1 MKIPS
6 YLLHLHPKIKE
17 ALSSGKPVVALESTI
32 ISHGMPYP
40 DNLSFAKKSEK
51 IACDGGAIPATIGL
65 LKGKI
70 HVGLTD
76 DELEELSVKPAF
88 KTASRDLSYVV
99 SQNLNGAT
107 TVSSTLAIAYSAGI
121 KVFATGG
128 IGGVH
133 RGAESSFDISQD
145 IRALERY
152 PLIVVTAGAKAIL
165 DLPKTLEALETSG
178 VPVVGYKTK
187 SFPAFYS
194 RSSGIPVPYSLNT
207 VAEIVAL
214 FHSHCSLQR
223 SQAVVVA
230 NPIAKIEEI
239 TSDEIDTIIETA
251 LINCGNENI
260 SGKNVTPFLLK
271 EIVEMT
277 GGRSLKANIALAL
290 NNVRLAV
297 EISKQLKERFRF

>member
-6 YLLHLHPKIKE
+6 DLLHLHPKVKE
-17 ALSSGKPVVALESTI
+17 ALSSDKPVVALESTI
-32 ISHGMPYP
+32 ISHGMSYP

-51 IACDGGAIPATIGL
+51 IAVDGGAIPATIGL
-65 LKGKI
+65 LKGRI

-76 DELEELSVKPAF
+76 DELERLSVKPAF
-88 KTASRDLSYVV
+88 KTASGDLSYVL
-99 SQNLNGAT
+99 SQKLNGAT
-107 TVSSTLAIAYSAGI
+107 TVSATLAIAHSAGI

-133 RGAESSFDISQD
+133 RGVESSFDISQD

-152 PLIVVTAGAKAIL
+152 PLIVITAGAKAIL

-178 VPVVGYKTK
+178 VPVVGYKTNV
-187 SFPAFYS
+187 FPAFYS

-214 FHSHCSLQR
+214 FHNHCLLQR
-223 SQAVVVA
+223 SQAIVIA
-230 NPIAKIEEI
+230 NPIAKKEEI
-239 TSDEIDTIIETA
+239 ASDEIDTIIETA
-251 LINCGNENI
+251 LINCEKKNV
-260 SGKNVTPFLLK
+260 SGKNVTPYLLK

-277 GGRSLKANIALAL
+277 GGKSLKANIALAL
-290 NNVRLAV
+290 SNVRLAV
-297 EISKQLKERFRF
+297 EISKKLKERVRF